1 MGFIFEYGPNV
12 SATIGGHYDL
22 ASWDTRGGRG
32 HSDPQPPACFNSSEE
47 LTQFFAGTLEATG
60 LDIKG
65 KLTDDGQVD
74 EFYSHVD
81 EMDGK
86 YRALGQKCAEAE
98 SGKILPYI
106 GTAATVRDMV
116 AMADYLDPGVQEIN
130 YWGFSYGSLLGMT
143 FVNSRFSMLWCVARR
158 LTVLLVFPD
167 RVGHVILDGCVGKRF
182 PHLSLMKKLMIVRID
197 PILYYDK
204 PTPEVSLSVA

>member
-1 MGFIFEYGPNV
+1 M
-12 SATIGGHYDL
+12 DL
-22 ASWDTRGGRG
+22 LD
-32 HSDPQPPACFNSSEE
+32 
-47 LTQFFAGTLEATG
+47 FFDGTLEATG

-81 EMDGK
+81 EMEAK

-143 FVNSRFSMLWCVARR
+143 FVNSTYSMVGRAAR
-158 LTVLLVFPD
+158 D
-167 RVGHVILDGCVGKRF
+167 
-182 PHLSLMKKLMIVRID
+182 
-197 PILYYDK
+197 
-204 PTPEVSLSVA
+204 